1 MAFSSLPT
9 VASDAVVSDVE
20 AHISLAFS
28 TGRLD
33 LSYRGLEEVPLRVFQ
48 IVDLVDLSLAGNK
61 ISSLPDDIKNLVN
74 VCFLSPSFETLNPN
88 CKPLR

>member
-1 MAFSSLPT
+1 MQKWNWSEAA

-33 LSYRGLEEVPLRVFQ
+33 LSYRGMFAHYTWPFHELCS
-48 IVDLVDLSLAGNK
+48 IGST
-61 ISSLPDDIKNLVN
+61 
-74 VCFLSPSFETLNPN
+74 C
-88 CKPLR
+88 